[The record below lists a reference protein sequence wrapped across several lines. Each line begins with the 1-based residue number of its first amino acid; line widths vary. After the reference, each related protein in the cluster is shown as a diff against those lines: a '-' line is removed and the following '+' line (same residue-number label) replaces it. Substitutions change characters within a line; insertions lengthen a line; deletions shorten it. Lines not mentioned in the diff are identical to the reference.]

1 MARQRVHQAS
11 FLRGELDP
19 KILSRVDLAA
29 YGQGLKKA
37 RNVVPVNQGGIE
49 RRSGSVYRANLGAVS
64 RIEPFIFNATQEY
77 IFAFQNQSL
86 KIYSTNGTLVATLSS
101 CPWVT
106 SELFE
111 MNFSQSGDNMIIVH
125 ENFVPQ
131 IITRVGST
139 TFTRTAF
146 GFEQSQNGAD
156 TFQPYFKF
164 ADDSITLDI
173 STASAGSGVTV
184 TASSSYF
191 TSSYVGMKLRYH
203 GSELTV
209 TGYTSA
215 TQVTA
220 TLEKD
225 VEIVLD
231 EDPFASRQGSGEVT
245 VTHVQ
250 HGFTTGASIGISGAE
265 DIFDSDGNGLA
276 AGNLNGTRTI
286 TVIDDNHY
294 KFTAGASDTATESVD
309 GGGVRVVISGHPP
322 TTQWDEQVFSAV
334 NGFPRTVTFHE
345 QRLFF
350 GGVTALPD
358 GIQASKVADFFNFD
372 VGDAED
378 ADSVQ
383 IQIASDQVNEI
394 RHLISSKTL
403 EIFTSTGEFYLKP
416 QVSKPI
422 TPTDIQIIRQSSLGV
437 QEKAM
442 PKRFD
447 GATIFIQNNGKTVR
461 EFFFNSGS
469 EEFTSNSISLLS
481 SHLIDTPVDSATITS
496 IGERTEQF
504 YFLVNTDGTMGV
516 FTSQRAEK
524 IAGWVLWTTDGTYE
538 SVACTTGNIYAVV
551 KRTINGSDIYY
562 LEQFANTSFDVPTD
576 CTTTKTISGSYQ
588 PHGTPL
594 LNRTETK
601 TVTVQSVSGSNKYFI
616 DGSQQPTLNLEE
628 GKTYIFNHP
637 SAHPFRFSTNA
648 NNSPSAPYTT
658 GVTVNSSTQVTI
670 AVATNA
676 PTLYYYC
683 SSHSGMGG
691 QANTPVVTSTT
702 ITADGFTNAPSQGE
716 TFQFGGTGTTYTI
729 SSATATSNS
738 GEYTIVINT
747 AVSQADNT
755 ALQFVTSK
763 VFSGLN
769 TTPNLIGKTV
779 FATSGSTEGGNIFY
793 FGDGTVDS
801 NGNVSFDT
809 PISACDIGLLYS
821 PTIHTLPI
829 DATIQSGQ
837 LTGHPRKIGKAVVEL
852 SSTYNIQIN
861 SNDVILTTVSL
872 NTSSGIESFT
882 GKKEVYV
889 LGYSLEP
896 NLEISQ
902 SVPVPMRIL
911 GLTTEVYY

>member
-49 RRSGSVYRANLGAVS
+49 RRSGSVYRANLGAVT
-64 RIEPFIFNATQEY
+64 RIETFIFNETQEY
-77 IFAFQNQSL
+77 VFAFQNQSL
-86 KIYSTNGTLVATLSS
+86 KIYSTNGTLIATLSS

-111 MNFSQSGDNMIIVH
+111 LNFTQSGDTMIIVH

-131 IITRVGST
+131 VITRVGATS
-139 TFTRTAF
+139 FVRQAF
-146 GFEQSQNGAD
+146 GFEVSQNGAD

-173 STASAGSGVTV
+173 DTATAGTGVTV
-184 TASSSYF
+184 TTSSSYF

-203 GSELTV
+203 GSELTI
-209 TGYTSA
+209 TGYISA

-225 VEIVLD
+225 VEIILD
-231 EDPFASRQGSGEVT
+231 EDPFATKQGSGEVT

-250 HGFTTGASIGISGAE
+250 HGFSNGASIGISGAE
-265 DIFDSDGNGLA
+265 DIFDPDGNGLA
-276 AGNLNGTRTI
+276 QGNLNGTRTI
-286 TVIDDNHY
+286 TIIDDNHY
-294 KFTAGASDTATESVD
+294 KFTAGSSDTATESVD

-350 GGVTALPD
+350 GGVTSLPD

-383 IQIASDQVNEI
+383 IQIASDQINEI
-394 RHLISSKTL
+394 RHLVSSKVL
-403 EIFTSTGEFYLKP
+403 EIFTSTGEFFLKA

-422 TPTDIQIIRQSSLGV
+422 TPTNIQIIRQSSLGI
-437 QEKAM
+437 QAKSM

-481 SHLIDTPVDSATITS
+481 SHLISTPVDSATITS
-496 IGERTEQF
+496 VGDRTEQF
-504 YFLVNTDGTMGV
+504 YFLVNSDGTMGV

-524 IAGWVLWTTDGTYE
+524 IAGWVLWETDGTYE
-538 SVACTTGNIYAVV
+538 SVACTTGNIYTVV
-551 KRTINGSDIYY
+551 KRTINGSDVYN
-562 LEQFANTSFDVPTD
+562 LEQFSNTSFDIPTD
-576 CTTTKTISGSYQ
+576 CTTTKTLSGSYQ

-594 LNRTETK
+594 
-601 TVTVQSVSGSNKYFI
+601 
-616 DGSQQPTLNLEE
+616 
-628 GKTYIFNHP
+628 
-637 SAHPFRFSTNA
+637 
-648 NNSPSAPYTT
+648 
-658 GVTVNSSTQVTI
+658 VNG
-670 AVATNA
+670 AF
-676 PTLYYYC
+676 
-683 SSHSGMGG
+683 
-691 QANTPVVTSTT
+691 TSTT
-702 ITADGFTNAPSQGE
+702 TFIADGFTNAPSQGE
-716 TFQFGGTGTTYTI
+716 TFQFGGTGTTFTI
-729 SSATATSNS
+729 QSATATSNA
-738 GEYTIVINT
+738 GEFTIVINT
-747 AVSQADNT
+747 ASSQSDNT

-769 TTPNLIGKTV
+769 TTPTLVGKTV
-779 FATSGSTEGGNIFY
+779 HATSGSTEGGNIFY
-793 FGDGTVDS
+793 FGDGVVDS

-829 DATIQSGQ
+829 DATIQGGQ

-911 GLTTEVYY
+911 GLTTEVYF

>member
-101 CPWVT
+101 CPWIT

-265 DIFDSDGNGLA
+265 DIFDQDGNGLA

-294 KFTAGASDTATESVD
+294 KFTAGSSDTATESVD

-461 EFFFNSGS
+461 EFFYNSGA

-481 SHLIDTPVDSATITS
+481 SHLIDTPTDSATITS

-504 YFLVNTDGTMGV
+504 FFLVNSDGTIGV

-551 KRTINGSDIYY
+551 KRNIDGSDVYN
-562 LEQFANTSFDVPTD
+562 LEQFSNTSFDVPTD
-576 CTTTKTISGSYQ
+576 CTVTKTISGSYQ

-594 LNRTETK
+594 VK
-601 TVTVQSVSGSNKYFI
+601 GAIS
-616 DGSQQPTLNLEE
+616 
-628 GKTYIFNHP
+628 
-637 SAHPFRFSTNA
+637 
-648 NNSPSAPYTT
+648 
-658 GVTVNSSTQVTI
+658 SSTTFI
-670 AVATNA
+670 
-676 PTLYYYC
+676 
-683 SSHSGMGG
+683 
-691 QANTPVVTSTT
+691 
-702 ITADGFTNAPSQGE
+702 ADGFTNAPSQGE

-729 SSATATSNS
+729 QSATATGNS
-738 GEYTIVINT
+738 GEYTIVIS
-747 AVSQADNT
+747 ASVSQSDNT

-769 TTPNLIGKTV
+769 SAPSLVAKTV
-779 FATSGSTEGGNIFY
+779 HATSGSTEGGNIFY
-793 FGDGTVDS
+793 FGDGVVDS
-801 NGNVSFDT
+801 NGNVTFDT

-829 DATIQSGQ
+829 DATIQGGQ

>member
-1 MARQRVHQAS
+1 
-11 FLRGELDP
+11 
-19 KILSRVDLAA
+19 
-29 YGQGLKKA
+29 
-37 RNVVPVNQGGIE
+37 
-49 RRSGSVYRANLGAVS
+49 
-64 RIEPFIFNATQEY
+64 
-77 IFAFQNQSL
+77 
-86 KIYSTNGTLVATLSS
+86 
-101 CPWVT
+101 
-106 SELFE
+106 
-111 MNFSQSGDNMIIVH
+111 MIIVH

-215 TQVTA
+215 TQVIA

-403 EIFTSTGEFYLKP
+403 EIFTSTGEFFLKP

-594 LNRTETK
+594 VK
-601 TVTVQSVSGSNKYFI
+601 GAIS
-616 DGSQQPTLNLEE
+616 
-628 GKTYIFNHP
+628 
-637 SAHPFRFSTNA
+637 
-648 NNSPSAPYTT
+648 
-658 GVTVNSSTQVTI
+658 SSTTFV
-670 AVATNA
+670 
-676 PTLYYYC
+676 
-683 SSHSGMGG
+683 
-691 QANTPVVTSTT
+691 
-702 ITADGFTNAPSQGE
+702 ADGFTNAPSQGE

-738 GEYTIVINT
+738 GEYTIVINS

-872 NTSSGIESFT
+872 NTSSGIASFT

-911 GLTTEVYY
+911 GLTTEVYF

>member
-49 RRSGSVYRANLGAVS
+49 RRSGSVYRANLGAVT
-64 RIEPFIFNATQEY
+64 RIETFIFNETQEY

-86 KIYSTNGTLVATLSS
+86 KIYSTNGTLIATLSS

-111 MNFSQSGDNMIIVH
+111 LNFTQSGDTMIIVH

-131 IITRVGST
+131 VITRVGATS
-139 TFTRTAF
+139 FVRQAF
-146 GFEQSQNGAD
+146 GFEVSQNGAD

-173 STASAGSGVTV
+173 DTATAGTGVTV
-184 TASSSYF
+184 TTSSSYF

-203 GSELTV
+203 GSELTI

-225 VEIVLD
+225 VEIILD
-231 EDPFASRQGSGEVT
+231 EDPFATRQGSGEVT

-250 HGFTTGASIGISGAE
+250 HGFSNGASIGISGAE
-265 DIFDSDGNGLA
+265 DIFDPDGNGLA
-276 AGNLNGTRTI
+276 QGNLNGTRTI
-286 TVIDDNHY
+286 TIIDDNHY
-294 KFTAGASDTATESVD
+294 KFTAGSSDTATESVD

-350 GGVTALPD
+350 GGVTSLPD

-383 IQIASDQVNEI
+383 IQIASDQINEI
-394 RHLISSKTL
+394 RHLVSSKVL
-403 EIFTSTGEFYLKP
+403 EIFTSTGEFFLKP

-422 TPTDIQIIRQSSLGV
+422 TPTNIQIIRQSSLGI
-437 QEKAM
+437 QAKSM

-461 EFFFNSGS
+461 EFFFNSGT

-481 SHLIDTPVDSATITS
+481 SHLISTPVDSATITS
-496 IGERTEQF
+496 VGDRTEQF
-504 YFLVNTDGTMGV
+504 YFLVNSDGTMGV

-524 IAGWVLWTTDGTYE
+524 IAGWVLWETDGTYE

-551 KRTINGSDIYY
+551 KRTINGSDVYN
-562 LEQFANTSFDVPTD
+562 LEQFSNTSFDIPTD
-576 CTTTKTISGSYQ
+576 CTITKTLSGSYQ

-594 LNRTETK
+594 
-601 TVTVQSVSGSNKYFI
+601 
-616 DGSQQPTLNLEE
+616 
-628 GKTYIFNHP
+628 
-637 SAHPFRFSTNA
+637 
-648 NNSPSAPYTT
+648 
-658 GVTVNSSTQVTI
+658 VNG
-670 AVATNA
+670 AF
-676 PTLYYYC
+676 
-683 SSHSGMGG
+683 
-691 QANTPVVTSTT
+691 TSTT
-702 ITADGFTNAPSQGE
+702 TFIADGFTNAPSQGE
-716 TFQFGGTGTTYTI
+716 TFQFGGTGTTFTI
-729 SSATATSNS
+729 QSATATSNA
-738 GEYTIVINT
+738 GEFTIVINT
-747 AVSQADNT
+747 ASSQSDNT

-769 TTPNLIGKTV
+769 TTPTLVGKTV
-779 FATSGSTEGGNIFY
+779 HATSGSTEGGNIFY
-793 FGDGTVDS
+793 FGDGVVDS

-829 DATIQSGQ
+829 DATIQGGQ

-911 GLTTEVYY
+911 GLTTEVYF

>member
-1 MARQRVHQAS
+1 
-11 FLRGELDP
+11 
-19 KILSRVDLAA
+19 
-29 YGQGLKKA
+29 
-37 RNVVPVNQGGIE
+37 
-49 RRSGSVYRANLGAVS
+49 
-64 RIEPFIFNATQEY
+64 
-77 IFAFQNQSL
+77 
-86 KIYSTNGTLVATLSS
+86 
-101 CPWVT
+101 
-106 SELFE
+106 
-111 MNFSQSGDNMIIVH
+111 
-125 ENFVPQ
+125 
-131 IITRVGST
+131 
-139 TFTRTAF
+139 
-146 GFEQSQNGAD
+146 
-156 TFQPYFKF
+156 
-164 ADDSITLDI
+164 
-173 STASAGSGVTV
+173 
-184 TASSSYF
+184 
-191 TSSYVGMKLRYH
+191 MKLRYH
-203 GSELTV
+203 GSELTI
-209 TGYTSA
+209 TGYTSS
-215 TQVTA
+215 TVVTA

-231 EDPFASRQGSGEVT
+231 EDPFATKQGTGIVN

-250 HGFTTGASIGISGAE
+250 HGFTTGASIVIAGAE

-276 AGNLNGTRTI
+276 ASNMNGTRTI

-294 KFTAGASDTATESVD
+294 EFTAASSDTATESVD
-309 GGGVRVVISGHPP
+309 GGGVRVTISGHPP
-322 TTQWDEQVFSAV
+322 TTVWDEQVFSAV

-372 VGDAED
+372 VGEAED

-394 RHLISSKTL
+394 RHLTSSKTL

-437 QEKAM
+437 QVKAM

-447 GATIFIQNNGKTVR
+447 GATIFIQSNGKTVR
-461 EFFFNSGS
+461 EFFFNSGA

-481 SHLIDTPVDSATITS
+481 SHLVDTPTDSATITS

-504 YFLVNTDGTMGV
+504 FFLVNSDGTLGV

-524 IAGWVLWTTDGTYE
+524 IAGWVLWSTDGTYE

-551 KRTINGSDIYY
+551 KRTINGVDVYN

-576 CTTTKTISGSYQ
+576 YTVTKTISGSYQ

-594 LNRTETK
+594 
-601 TVTVQSVSGSNKYFI
+601 
-616 DGSQQPTLNLEE
+616 
-628 GKTYIFNHP
+628 
-637 SAHPFRFSTNA
+637 
-648 NNSPSAPYTT
+648 
-658 GVTVNSSTQVTI
+658 VNGAISSSTTFI
-670 AVATNA
+670 
-676 PTLYYYC
+676 
-683 SSHSGMGG
+683 
-691 QANTPVVTSTT
+691 
-702 ITADGFTNAPSQGE
+702 ADGFTNAPSQGE
-716 TFQFGGTGTTYTI
+716 TFQFGGSGTTYTI
-729 SSATATSNS
+729 QSATATGNS
-738 GEYTIVINT
+738 GEYTIVIS
-747 AVSQADNT
+747 ASVSQSDNT

-769 TTPNLIGKTV
+769 STPSLVGKTV
-779 FATSGSTEGGNIFY
+779 HATAGSTEGGNIFY
-793 FGDGTVDS
+793 YGDGTVDS

-821 PTIHTLPI
+821 PTVHTLPI
-829 DATIQSGQ
+829 DATIQGGQ

>member
-49 RRSGSVYRANLGAVS
+49 RRSGSVYRANLGAVT
-64 RIEPFIFNATQEY
+64 RIETFIFNETQEY
-77 IFAFQNQSL
+77 VFAFQNQSL
-86 KIYSTNGTLVATLSS
+86 KIYSTNGTLIATLSS

-111 MNFSQSGDNMIIVH
+111 LNFTQSGDTMIIVH

-131 IITRVGST
+131 VITRVGATS
-139 TFTRTAF
+139 FVRQAF
-146 GFEQSQNGAD
+146 GFEVSQNGAD

-173 STASAGSGVTV
+173 DTATAGTGVTV
-184 TASSSYF
+184 TTSSSYF

-203 GSELTV
+203 GSELTI

-225 VEIVLD
+225 VEIILD
-231 EDPFASRQGSGEVT
+231 EDPFATRQGSGEVT

-250 HGFTTGASIGISGAE
+250 HGFSNGASIGISGAE
-265 DIFDSDGNGLA
+265 DIFDPDGNGLA
-276 AGNLNGTRTI
+276 QGNLNGTRTI
-286 TVIDDNHY
+286 TIIDDNHY
-294 KFTAGASDTATESVD
+294 KFTAGSSDTATESVD

-350 GGVTALPD
+350 GGVTSLPD

-383 IQIASDQVNEI
+383 IQIASDQINEI
-394 RHLISSKTL
+394 RHLVSSKVL
-403 EIFTSTGEFYLKP
+403 EIFTSTGEFFLKA

-422 TPTDIQIIRQSSLGV
+422 TPTNIQIIRQSSLGI
-437 QEKAM
+437 QAKSM

-481 SHLIDTPVDSATITS
+481 SHLISTPVDSATITS
-496 IGERTEQF
+496 VGDRTEQF
-504 YFLVNTDGTMGV
+504 YFLVNSDGTMGV

-524 IAGWVLWTTDGTYE
+524 IAGWVLWETDGTYE

-551 KRTINGSDIYY
+551 KRTINGSDVYN
-562 LEQFANTSFDVPTD
+562 LEQFSNTSFDIPTD
-576 CTTTKTISGSYQ
+576 CTTTKTLSGSYQ

-594 LNRTETK
+594 
-601 TVTVQSVSGSNKYFI
+601 
-616 DGSQQPTLNLEE
+616 
-628 GKTYIFNHP
+628 
-637 SAHPFRFSTNA
+637 
-648 NNSPSAPYTT
+648 
-658 GVTVNSSTQVTI
+658 VNG
-670 AVATNA
+670 AF
-676 PTLYYYC
+676 
-683 SSHSGMGG
+683 
-691 QANTPVVTSTT
+691 TSTT
-702 ITADGFTNAPSQGE
+702 TFIADGFTNAPSQGE
-716 TFQFGGTGTTYTI
+716 TFQFGGTGTTFTI
-729 SSATATSNS
+729 QSATATSNA
-738 GEYTIVINT
+738 GEFTIVINT
-747 AVSQADNT
+747 ASSQSDNT

-769 TTPNLIGKTV
+769 TTPTLVGKTV
-779 FATSGSTEGGNIFY
+779 HATSGSTEGGNIFY
-793 FGDGTVDS
+793 FGDGVVDS

-829 DATIQSGQ
+829 DATIQGGQ

-911 GLTTEVYY
+911 GLTTEVYF

>member
-49 RRSGSVYRANLGAVS
+49 RRSGSVYRANLGAVT
-64 RIEPFIFNATQEY
+64 RIETFIFNETQEY
-77 IFAFQNQSL
+77 VFAFQNQSL
-86 KIYSTNGTLVATLSS
+86 KIYSTNGTLIATLSS

-111 MNFSQSGDNMIIVH
+111 LNFTQSGDTMIIVH

-131 IITRVGST
+131 VITRVGATS
-139 TFTRTAF
+139 FVRQAF
-146 GFEQSQNGAD
+146 GFEVSQNGAD

-173 STASAGSGVTV
+173 DTATAGTGVTV
-184 TASSSYF
+184 TTSSSYF

-203 GSELTV
+203 GSELTI

-225 VEIVLD
+225 VEIILD
-231 EDPFASRQGSGEVT
+231 EDPFATRQGSGEVT

-250 HGFTTGASIGISGAE
+250 HGFSNGASIGISGAG
-265 DIFDSDGNGLA
+265 DIFDTDGNGLA
-276 AGNLNGTRTI
+276 QGNLNGTRTI
-286 TVIDDNHY
+286 TIIDDNHY
-294 KFTAGASDTATESVD
+294 KFTAGSSDTATESVD

-350 GGVTALPD
+350 GGVTSLPD

-383 IQIASDQVNEI
+383 IQIASDQINEI
-394 RHLISSKTL
+394 RHLVSSKVL
-403 EIFTSTGEFYLKP
+403 EIFTSTGEFFLKA

-422 TPTDIQIIRQSSLGV
+422 TPTNIQIIRQSSLGI
-437 QEKAM
+437 QAKSM

-481 SHLIDTPVDSATITS
+481 SHLISTPVDSATITS
-496 IGERTEQF
+496 VGDRTEQF
-504 YFLVNTDGTMGV
+504 YFLVNSDGTMGV

-524 IAGWVLWTTDGTYE
+524 IAGWVLWETDGTYE

-551 KRTINGSDIYY
+551 KRTINGSDVYN
-562 LEQFANTSFDVPTD
+562 LEQFSNTSFDIPTD
-576 CTTTKTISGSYQ
+576 CTTTKTLSGSYQ

-594 LNRTETK
+594 
-601 TVTVQSVSGSNKYFI
+601 
-616 DGSQQPTLNLEE
+616 
-628 GKTYIFNHP
+628 
-637 SAHPFRFSTNA
+637 
-648 NNSPSAPYTT
+648 
-658 GVTVNSSTQVTI
+658 VNG
-670 AVATNA
+670 AF
-676 PTLYYYC
+676 
-683 SSHSGMGG
+683 
-691 QANTPVVTSTT
+691 TSTT
-702 ITADGFTNAPSQGE
+702 TFIADGFTNAPSQGE
-716 TFQFGGTGTTYTI
+716 TFQFGGTGTTFTI
-729 SSATATSNS
+729 QSATATSNA
-738 GEYTIVINT
+738 GEFTIVINT
-747 AVSQADNT
+747 ASSQSDNT

-769 TTPNLIGKTV
+769 TTPTLVGKTV
-779 FATSGSTEGGNIFY
+779 HATSGSTEGGNIFY
-793 FGDGTVDS
+793 FGDGVVDS

-861 SNDVILTTVSL
+861 SNDVILSTVSL

-911 GLTTEVYY
+911 GLTTEVYF

>member
-19 KILSRVDLAA
+19 KIISRVDLAA

-101 CPWVT
+101 CPWIT

-184 TASSSYF
+184 TTSSSYF

-231 EDPFASRQGSGEVT
+231 EDPFASKQGSGEVT

-265 DIFDSDGNGLA
+265 DIFDQDGNGLA

-286 TVIDDNHY
+286 TIIDDNHY
-294 KFTAGASDTATESVD
+294 KFTAGSSDTATESVD

-322 TTQWDEQVFSAV
+322 TTQWDEQVFSSV

-372 VGDAED
+372 VGNAED

-394 RHLISSKTL
+394 RHLTSSKTL
-403 EIFTSTGEFYLKP
+403 EIFTSTGEFFLKP

-562 LEQFANTSFDVPTD
+562 LEQFANTSFDIPTD
-576 CTTTKTISGSYQ
+576 CTTSKTISGSYQ

-594 LNRTETK
+594 VK
-601 TVTVQSVSGSNKYFI
+601 GAIS
-616 DGSQQPTLNLEE
+616 
-628 GKTYIFNHP
+628 
-637 SAHPFRFSTNA
+637 
-648 NNSPSAPYTT
+648 
-658 GVTVNSSTQVTI
+658 SSTTFV
-670 AVATNA
+670 
-676 PTLYYYC
+676 
-683 SSHSGMGG
+683 
-691 QANTPVVTSTT
+691 
-702 ITADGFTNAPSQGE
+702 ADGFTNAPSQGE

-872 NTSSGIESFT
+872 NTSSGITSFT

-911 GLTTEVYY
+911 GLTTEVYF

>member
-49 RRSGSVYRANLGAVS
+49 RRSGSVYRANLGAVT
-64 RIEPFIFNATQEY
+64 RIETFIFNETQEY

-86 KIYSTNGTLVATLSS
+86 KIYSTNGTLIATLSS

-111 MNFSQSGDNMIIVH
+111 LNFTQSGDTMIIVH

-131 IITRVGST
+131 VITRVGATS
-139 TFTRTAF
+139 FVRQAF
-146 GFEQSQNGAD
+146 GFEVSQNGAD

-173 STASAGSGVTV
+173 DTATAGTGVTV
-184 TASSSYF
+184 TTSSSYF

-203 GSELTV
+203 GSELTI

-225 VEIVLD
+225 VEIILD
-231 EDPFASRQGSGEVT
+231 EDPFATKQGSGEVT

-250 HGFTTGASIGISGAE
+250 HGFSNGASIGISGAG
-265 DIFDSDGNGLA
+265 DIFDTDGNGLA
-276 AGNLNGTRTI
+276 QANLNGTRTI
-286 TVIDDNHY
+286 TIIDDNHY
-294 KFTAGASDTATESVD
+294 KFTAGSSDTATESVD

-350 GGVTALPD
+350 GGVTSLPD

-383 IQIASDQVNEI
+383 IQIASDQINEI
-394 RHLISSKTL
+394 RHLVSSKVL
-403 EIFTSTGEFYLKP
+403 EIFTSTGEFFLKA

-422 TPTDIQIIRQSSLGV
+422 TPTNIQIIRQSSLGI
-437 QEKAM
+437 QAKSM

-461 EFFFNSGS
+461 EFFFNSGT

-481 SHLIDTPVDSATITS
+481 SHLISTPVDSATITS
-496 IGERTEQF
+496 VGDRTEQF
-504 YFLVNTDGTMGV
+504 YFLVNSDGTMGV

-524 IAGWVLWTTDGTYE
+524 IAGWVLWETDGTYE

-551 KRTINGSDIYY
+551 KRTINGSDVYN
-562 LEQFANTSFDVPTD
+562 LEQFSNTSFDIPTD
-576 CTTTKTISGSYQ
+576 CTTTKTLSGSYQ

-594 LNRTETK
+594 
-601 TVTVQSVSGSNKYFI
+601 
-616 DGSQQPTLNLEE
+616 
-628 GKTYIFNHP
+628 
-637 SAHPFRFSTNA
+637 
-648 NNSPSAPYTT
+648 
-658 GVTVNSSTQVTI
+658 VNG
-670 AVATNA
+670 AF
-676 PTLYYYC
+676 
-683 SSHSGMGG
+683 
-691 QANTPVVTSTT
+691 TSTT
-702 ITADGFTNAPSQGE
+702 TFIADGFTNAPSQGE
-716 TFQFGGTGTTYTI
+716 TFQFGGTGTTFTI
-729 SSATATSNS
+729 QSATATSNA
-738 GEYTIVINT
+738 GEFTIVINT
-747 AVSQADNT
+747 ASSQSDNT

-769 TTPNLIGKTV
+769 TTPTLVGKTV
-779 FATSGSTEGGNIFY
+779 HATSGSTEGGNIFY
-793 FGDGTVDS
+793 FGDGVVDS

-861 SNDVILTTVSL
+861 SNDVILSTVSL

-911 GLTTEVYY
+911 GLTTEVYF

>member
-37 RNVVPVNQGGIE
+37 RNVIPVNQGGIE
-49 RRSGSVYRANLGAVS
+49 RRSGSVYRADLGAVS
-64 RIEPFIFNATQEY
+64 RIEPFIFNESQEY
-77 IFAFQNQSL
+77 IFAFQNQAL

-111 MNFSQSGDNMIIVH
+111 LNYTQSGDNMIVVH

-131 IITRVGST
+131 IITRVDAT

-173 STASAGSGVTV
+173 DSATAGTGVTV
-184 TASSSYF
+184 TASSAYF
-191 TSSYVGMKLRYH
+191 TSDYVGMKLRYH

-209 TGYTSA
+209 TGYTSS
-215 TQVTA
+215 TVVTA

-231 EDPFASRQGSGEVT
+231 EDPFATSQGSGVVN

-250 HGFTTGASIGISGAE
+250 HGFTTGASIVIAGAE
-265 DIFDSDGNGLA
+265 DIFDPDGNGLA
-276 AGNLNGTRTI
+276 ASNMNGTRTI

-294 KFTAGASDTATESVD
+294 EFTAASSDTATESVD
-309 GGGVRVVISGHPP
+309 GGGVRVTISGHPP
-322 TTQWDEQVFSAV
+322 TTVWDEQVFSAV
-334 NGFPRTVTFHE
+334 NGFPRTATFHE

-350 GGVTALPD
+350 GGVTSLPD

-372 VGDAED
+372 VGEAAD

-394 RHLISSKTL
+394 RHLTSSKTL

-437 QEKAM
+437 QVKAM

-461 EFFFNSGS
+461 EFFYNSGA
-469 EEFTSNSISLLS
+469 EEFTANSISLLS
-481 SHLIDTPVDSATITS
+481 SHLIDTPTDSATITS

-504 YFLVNTDGTMGV
+504 FFLVNSDGTIGV

-524 IAGWVLWTTDGTYE
+524 IAGWVLWSTDGTYE

-551 KRTINGSDIYY
+551 KRNINGSDVYN
-562 LEQFANTSFDVPTD
+562 LEQFSNTSFDVPTD
-576 CTTTKTISGSYQ
+576 CTVTKTISGSYQ

-594 LNRTETK
+594 
-601 TVTVQSVSGSNKYFI
+601 
-616 DGSQQPTLNLEE
+616 
-628 GKTYIFNHP
+628 
-637 SAHPFRFSTNA
+637 
-648 NNSPSAPYTT
+648 
-658 GVTVNSSTQVTI
+658 VNGAISSSTTFI
-670 AVATNA
+670 
-676 PTLYYYC
+676 
-683 SSHSGMGG
+683 
-691 QANTPVVTSTT
+691 
-702 ITADGFTNAPSQGE
+702 ADGFTNAPSQGE

-729 SSATATSNS
+729 QSATATGNS
-738 GEYTIVINT
+738 GEYTIVIS
-747 AVSQADNT
+747 ASVSQADNT

-769 TTPNLIGKTV
+769 SAPSLVGKTV
-779 FATSGSTEGGNIFY
+779 HATAGSTEGGNIFY
-793 FGDGTVDS
+793 YGDGTVDS
-801 NGNVSFDT
+801 SGNVTFDT

-821 PTIHTLPI
+821 PTVHTLPI
-829 DATIQSGQ
+829 DATIQGGQ

-872 NTSSGIESFT
+872 NTSNGIESFT

>member
-37 RNVVPVNQGGIE
+37 RNVIPVNQGGIE
-49 RRSGSVYRANLGAVS
+49 RRSGSVYRADLGAVS
-64 RIEPFIFNATQEY
+64 RIEPFIFNESQEY
-77 IFAFQNQSL
+77 IFAFQNTAL
-86 KIYSTNGTLVATLSS
+86 KIYSTNGTLVSTLSS

-111 MNFSQSGDNMIIVH
+111 LNYTQSGDNMIIVH

-131 IITRVGST
+131 IITRVDAT

-173 STASAGSGVTV
+173 DSATAGTGVTV
-184 TASSSYF
+184 TASSAYF

-203 GSELTV
+203 GSELTI
-209 TGYTSA
+209 TGYTSS
-215 TQVTA
+215 TVVTA

-225 VEIVLD
+225 VEIILD
-231 EDPFASRQGSGEVT
+231 EDPFATSQGSGVVN

-250 HGFTTGASIGISGAE
+250 HGFTTGASIVIAGAE
-265 DIFDSDGNGLA
+265 DIFDSDGNGLSA
-276 AGNLNGTRTI
+276 SNMNGTRTI

-294 KFTAGASDTATESVD
+294 EFTAASSDTATESVD
-309 GGGVRVVISGHPP
+309 GGGVRVTISGHPP
-322 TTQWDEQVFSAV
+322 TTVWDEQVFSAV
-334 NGFPRTVTFHE
+334 NGFPRTATFHE

-372 VGDAED
+372 VGEAAD

-383 IQIASDQVNEI
+383 IQIASDQINEI
-394 RHLISSKTL
+394 RHLTSSKTL
-403 EIFTSTGEFYLKP
+403 EIFTSTAEFYLKP

-437 QEKAM
+437 QVKAM

-461 EFFFNSGS
+461 EFFFNSGA

-481 SHLIDTPVDSATITS
+481 SHLVDTPTDSATITS

-504 YFLVNTDGTMGV
+504 FFLVNTDGTIGV

-524 IAGWVLWTTDGTYE
+524 IAGWVLWSTDGTYE

-551 KRTINGSDIYY
+551 KRTINGSDVYN

-576 CTTTKTISGSYQ
+576 CTVTKTISGSYQ

-594 LNRTETK
+594 
-601 TVTVQSVSGSNKYFI
+601 
-616 DGSQQPTLNLEE
+616 
-628 GKTYIFNHP
+628 
-637 SAHPFRFSTNA
+637 
-648 NNSPSAPYTT
+648 
-658 GVTVNSSTQVTI
+658 VNGAISSSTTFI
-670 AVATNA
+670 
-676 PTLYYYC
+676 
-683 SSHSGMGG
+683 
-691 QANTPVVTSTT
+691 
-702 ITADGFTNAPSQGE
+702 ADGFTNAPSQGE
-716 TFQFGGTGTTYTI
+716 TFQFGGSGTTYTI
-729 SSATATSNS
+729 QSATATGNS
-738 GEYTIVINT
+738 GEYTIVIS
-747 AVSQADNT
+747 ASVSQADNT

-769 TTPNLIGKTV
+769 SAPSLVGKTV
-779 FATSGSTEGGNIFY
+779 HATAGSTEGGNIFY
-793 FGDGTVDS
+793 YGDGTVDS
-801 NGNVSFDT
+801 SGNVTFDT

-821 PTIHTLPI
+821 PTVHTLPI
-829 DATIQSGQ
+829 DATIQGGQ

-872 NTSSGIESFT
+872 NTSNGIESFT

>member
-49 RRSGSVYRANLGAVS
+49 RRSGSVYRANLGAVT
-64 RIEPFIFNATQEY
+64 RIETFIFNETQEY

-86 KIYSTNGTLVATLSS
+86 KIYSTNGTLIATLSS

-111 MNFSQSGDNMIIVH
+111 LNFTQSGDTMIIVH

-131 IITRVGST
+131 VITRVGATS
-139 TFTRTAF
+139 FVRQAF
-146 GFEQSQNGAD
+146 GFEVSQNGAD

-173 STASAGSGVTV
+173 DTATAGTGVTV
-184 TASSSYF
+184 TTSSSYF

-203 GSELTV
+203 GSELTI

-225 VEIVLD
+225 VEIILD
-231 EDPFASRQGSGEVT
+231 EDPFATKQGSGEVT

-250 HGFTTGASIGISGAE
+250 HGFSNGASIGISGAE
-265 DIFDSDGNGLA
+265 DIFDPDGNGLA
-276 AGNLNGTRTI
+276 QGNLNGTRTI
-286 TVIDDNHY
+286 TIIDDNHY
-294 KFTAGASDTATESVD
+294 KFTAGSSDTATESVD

-350 GGVTALPD
+350 GGVTSLPD

-383 IQIASDQVNEI
+383 IQIASDQINEI
-394 RHLISSKTL
+394 RHLVSSKVL
-403 EIFTSTGEFYLKP
+403 EIFTSTGEFFLKP

-422 TPTDIQIIRQSSLGV
+422 TPTNIQIIRQSSLGI
-437 QEKAM
+437 QAKSM

-481 SHLIDTPVDSATITS
+481 SHLISTPVDSATITS
-496 IGERTEQF
+496 VGDRTEQF
-504 YFLVNTDGTMGV
+504 YFLVNSDGTMGV

-524 IAGWVLWTTDGTYE
+524 IAGWVLWETDGTYE

-551 KRTINGSDIYY
+551 KRTINGSDVYN
-562 LEQFANTSFDVPTD
+562 LEQFSNTSFDIPTD
-576 CTTTKTISGSYQ
+576 CTTTKTLSGSYQ

-594 LNRTETK
+594 
-601 TVTVQSVSGSNKYFI
+601 
-616 DGSQQPTLNLEE
+616 
-628 GKTYIFNHP
+628 
-637 SAHPFRFSTNA
+637 
-648 NNSPSAPYTT
+648 
-658 GVTVNSSTQVTI
+658 VNG
-670 AVATNA
+670 AF
-676 PTLYYYC
+676 
-683 SSHSGMGG
+683 
-691 QANTPVVTSTT
+691 TSTT
-702 ITADGFTNAPSQGE
+702 TFIADGFTNAPSQGE
-716 TFQFGGTGTTYTI
+716 TFQFGGTGTTFTI
-729 SSATATSNS
+729 QSATATSNA
-738 GEYTIVINT
+738 GEFTIVINT
-747 AVSQADNT
+747 ASSQSDNT

-769 TTPNLIGKTV
+769 TTPTLVGKTV
-779 FATSGSTEGGNIFY
+779 HATSGSTEGGNIFY
-793 FGDGTVDS
+793 FGDGVVDS

-829 DATIQSGQ
+829 DATIQGGQ

-911 GLTTEVYY
+911 GLTTEVYF

>member
-49 RRSGSVYRANLGAVS
+49 RRSGSVYRADLGAVS
-64 RIEPFIFNATQEY
+64 RIEPFIFNESQEY
-77 IFAFQNQSL
+77 VFAFQNQAL

-111 MNFSQSGDNMIIVH
+111 MNYTQSGDTMIIVH

-173 STASAGSGVTV
+173 DTATAGSGVTV

-231 EDPFASRQGSGEVT
+231 EDPFATSQGSGVVN

-250 HGFTTGASIGISGAE
+250 HGFTTGASIVIAGAE
-265 DIFDSDGNGLA
+265 DIFDTDGNGLA
-276 AGNLNGTRTI
+276 ASNMNGTRTI

-294 KFTAGASDTATESVD
+294 EFTAASSDTATESVD
-309 GGGVRVVISGHPP
+309 GGGVRVTVSGHPP
-322 TTQWDEQVFSAV
+322 TTVWDEQVFSAV

-350 GGVTALPD
+350 GGVTSLPD
-358 GIQASKVADFFNFD
+358 GIQASQVADFFNFD
-372 VGDAED
+372 VGEAAD

-394 RHLISSKTL
+394 RHLTSSKTL
-403 EIFTSTGEFYLKP
+403 EIFTSTGEFFLKP

-437 QEKAM
+437 QIKAM

-461 EFFFNSGS
+461 EFFYNSGA

-481 SHLIDTPVDSATITS
+481 SHLIDTPTDSATITS

-504 YFLVNTDGTMGV
+504 FFLVNSDGTIGV

-524 IAGWVLWTTDGTYE
+524 IAGWVLWSTDGTYE

-551 KRTINGSDIYY
+551 KRNIDGSDVYN
-562 LEQFANTSFDVPTD
+562 LEQFSNTSFDVPTD
-576 CTTTKTISGSYQ
+576 CTVTKTISGSYQ

-594 LNRTETK
+594 VK
-601 TVTVQSVSGSNKYFI
+601 GAIS
-616 DGSQQPTLNLEE
+616 
-628 GKTYIFNHP
+628 
-637 SAHPFRFSTNA
+637 
-648 NNSPSAPYTT
+648 
-658 GVTVNSSTQVTI
+658 SSTTFI
-670 AVATNA
+670 
-676 PTLYYYC
+676 
-683 SSHSGMGG
+683 
-691 QANTPVVTSTT
+691 
-702 ITADGFTNAPSQGE
+702 ADGFTNAPSQGE

-729 SSATATSNS
+729 QSATATGNS
-738 GEYTIVINT
+738 GEYTIVIS
-747 AVSQADNT
+747 ASVSQSDNT

-769 TTPNLIGKTV
+769 SAPSLVAKTV
-779 FATSGSTEGGNIFY
+779 HATSGSTEGGNIFY
-793 FGDGTVDS
+793 FGDGVVDS
-801 NGNVSFDT
+801 NGNVTFDT

-911 GLTTEVYY
+911 GVTTEVYY

>member
-37 RNVVPVNQGGIE
+37 RNVIPVNQGGIE
-49 RRSGSVYRANLGAVS
+49 RRSGSVYRADLGAVS
-64 RIEPFIFNATQEY
+64 RIEPFIFNESQEY
-77 IFAFQNQSL
+77 IFAFQNQAL

-111 MNFSQSGDNMIIVH
+111 LNYSQSGDNMIVVH

-131 IITRVGST
+131 IITRVDAT

-146 GFEQSQNGAD
+146 GFEQSQNGSD

-173 STASAGSGVTV
+173 STASAGSGVTC
-184 TASSSYF
+184 TTSSAYF

-209 TGYTSA
+209 TGYTSP

-231 EDPFASRQGSGEVT
+231 EDPFATSQGSGVVN

-250 HGFTTGASIGISGAE
+250 HGFTTGASIVIAGAE
-265 DIFDSDGNGLA
+265 DIFDPDGNGLA
-276 AGNLNGTRTI
+276 ASNMNGTRTI
-286 TVIDDNHY
+286 TVVDDNHY
-294 KFTAGASDTATESVD
+294 EFTAGSSDTATESVD
-309 GGGVRVVISGHPP
+309 GGGVRVTISGHPP
-322 TTQWDEQVFSAV
+322 TTVWDEQVFSAV

-372 VGDAED
+372 VGEAAD

-394 RHLISSKTL
+394 RHLTSSKTL
-403 EIFTSTGEFYLKP
+403 EIFTSTAEFYLKP

-437 QEKAM
+437 QVKAM

-461 EFFFNSGS
+461 EFFFNSGA

-481 SHLIDTPVDSATITS
+481 SHLVDTPTDSATITS

-504 YFLVNTDGTMGV
+504 FFLVNTDGTLGV

-551 KRTINGSDIYY
+551 KRTINGSTVYN

-576 CTTTKTISGSYQ
+576 CTVTKTISGSYQ

-594 LNRTETK
+594 VNGA
-601 TVTVQSVSGSNKYFI
+601 VS
-616 DGSQQPTLNLEE
+616 
-628 GKTYIFNHP
+628 
-637 SAHPFRFSTNA
+637 
-648 NNSPSAPYTT
+648 
-658 GVTVNSSTQVTI
+658 SST
-670 AVATNA
+670 
-676 PTLYYYC
+676 TL
-683 SSHSGMGG
+683 
-691 QANTPVVTSTT
+691 TV
-702 ITADGFTNAPSQGE
+702 DGFTNAPSQGE

-729 SSATATSNS
+729 SSATATGNS
-738 GEYTIVINT
+738 GEYTIVINA
-747 AVSQADNT
+747 AVSQSDNT

-769 TTPNLIGKTV
+769 SAPNLVGKTV
-779 FATSGSTEGGNIFY
+779 YATSGTTEGGNIFY
-793 FGDGTVDS
+793 YGDGTVDS
-801 NGNVSFDT
+801 NGNVTFDT

-821 PTIHTLPI
+821 PTVHTLPI
-829 DATIQSGQ
+829 DATIQGGQ

>member
-37 RNVVPVNQGGIE
+37 RNVIPVNQGGIE
-49 RRSGSVYRANLGAVS
+49 RRSGSVYRADLGAVS
-64 RIEPFIFNATQEY
+64 RIEPFIFNESQEY
-77 IFAFQNQSL
+77 IFAFQNTVL

-111 MNFSQSGDNMIIVH
+111 LNYTQSGDNMIIVH

-131 IITRVGST
+131 IITRVDAT

-146 GFEQSQNGAD
+146 GFEVSQNGAD

-173 STASAGSGVTV
+173 STATAGTNVTC
-184 TASSSYF
+184 TTSSSYF
-191 TSSYVGMKLRYH
+191 TSGYVGMKLRYH

-209 TGYTSA
+209 TGYTSP
-215 TQVTA
+215 TQVIA

-225 VEIVLD
+225 VLIELD
-231 EDPFASRQGSGEVT
+231 EDPFAVQQGSGVVK

-250 HGFTTGASIGISGAE
+250 HGFSTGDTVTIGGAE
-265 DIFDSDGNGLA
+265 DIHDSDGNGLDQVNLI
-276 AGNLNGTRTI
+276 GNRTI
-286 TVIDDNHY
+286 TVLDDNHY
-294 KFTAGASDTATESVD
+294 TFTAGGSDTATETVD
-309 GGGVRVVISGHPP
+309 GGGVRVTISGHPP
-322 TTQWDEQVFSAV
+322 TTQWDEQVFSSV
-334 NGFPRTVTFHE
+334 NGFPRTATFHE

-372 VGDAED
+372 VGEAAD

-383 IQIASDQVNEI
+383 IQIASDQINQI
-394 RHLISSKTL
+394 RHLTSSKTL
-403 EIFTSTGEFYLKP
+403 EIFTSTGEFFLKP
-416 QVSKPI
+416 QVSKPV
-422 TPTDIQIIRQSSLGV
+422 TPTDIQIIRQSSLGIQV
-437 QEKAM
+437 KAM

-461 EFFFNSGS
+461 EFFFNSGA

-481 SHLIDTPVDSATITS
+481 SHLIDTPTDSATITS

-504 YFLVNTDGTMGV
+504 FFLVNSDGTIGV

-524 IAGWVLWTTDGTYE
+524 IAGWVLWSTDGTYE

-551 KRTINGSDIYY
+551 KRNINGSDVYN
-562 LEQFANTSFDVPTD
+562 LEQFSNTSFDIPTD
-576 CTTTKTISGSYQ
+576 CTVTKTISGSYQ

-594 LNRTETK
+594 
-601 TVTVQSVSGSNKYFI
+601 
-616 DGSQQPTLNLEE
+616 
-628 GKTYIFNHP
+628 
-637 SAHPFRFSTNA
+637 
-648 NNSPSAPYTT
+648 
-658 GVTVNSSTQVTI
+658 VNGAISSSTTFI
-670 AVATNA
+670 
-676 PTLYYYC
+676 
-683 SSHSGMGG
+683 
-691 QANTPVVTSTT
+691 
-702 ITADGFTNAPSQGE
+702 ADGFTNAPSQGE
-716 TFQFGGTGTTYTI
+716 TFQFGGSGTTYTI
-729 SSATATSNS
+729 QSATATGNS
-738 GEYTIVINT
+738 GEYTIVIS
-747 AVSQADNT
+747 ASVSQADNT

-769 TTPNLIGKTV
+769 SAPSLVGKTV
-779 FATSGSTEGGNIFY
+779 HATAGSTEGGNIFY
-793 FGDGTVDS
+793 YGDGTVDS
-801 NGNVSFDT
+801 NGNVTFDT

-821 PTIHTLPI
+821 PTVHTLPI
-829 DATIQSGQ
+829 DATIQGGQ

>member
-49 RRSGSVYRANLGAVS
+49 RRSGSVYRADLGAVS
-64 RIEPFIFNATQEY
+64 RIEPFIFNESQEY
-77 IFAFQNQSL
+77 VFAFQNQAL

-111 MNFSQSGDNMIIVH
+111 MNYTQSGDTMIIVH

-173 STASAGSGVTV
+173 DTATAGSGVTV

-231 EDPFASRQGSGEVT
+231 EDPFATSQGSGVVN

-250 HGFTTGASIGISGAE
+250 HGFTTGASIVIAGAA
-265 DIFDSDGNGLA
+265 DIFDTDGNGLA
-276 AGNLNGTRTI
+276 ASNMNGTRTI

-294 KFTAGASDTATESVD
+294 EFTAASSDTATESVD
-309 GGGVRVVISGHPP
+309 GGGVRVTVSGHPP
-322 TTQWDEQVFSAV
+322 TTVWDEQVFSAV

-350 GGVTALPD
+350 GGVTSLPD
-358 GIQASKVADFFNFD
+358 GIQASQVADFFNFD
-372 VGDAED
+372 VGEAAD

-394 RHLISSKTL
+394 RHLTSSKTL
-403 EIFTSTGEFYLKP
+403 EIFTSTGEFFLKP

-437 QEKAM
+437 QIKAM

-461 EFFFNSGS
+461 EFFYNSGA

-481 SHLIDTPVDSATITS
+481 SHLIDTPTDSATITS

-504 YFLVNTDGTMGV
+504 FFLVNSDGTIGV

-524 IAGWVLWTTDGTYE
+524 IAGWVLWSTDGTYE

-551 KRTINGSDIYY
+551 KRNIDGSDVYN
-562 LEQFANTSFDVPTD
+562 LEQFSNTSFDVPTD
-576 CTTTKTISGSYQ
+576 CTVTKTISGSYQ

-594 LNRTETK
+594 VK
-601 TVTVQSVSGSNKYFI
+601 GAIS
-616 DGSQQPTLNLEE
+616 
-628 GKTYIFNHP
+628 
-637 SAHPFRFSTNA
+637 
-648 NNSPSAPYTT
+648 
-658 GVTVNSSTQVTI
+658 SSTTFI
-670 AVATNA
+670 
-676 PTLYYYC
+676 
-683 SSHSGMGG
+683 
-691 QANTPVVTSTT
+691 
-702 ITADGFTNAPSQGE
+702 ADGLTNAPSQGE

-729 SSATATSNS
+729 QSATATGNS
-738 GEYTIVINT
+738 GEYTIVIS
-747 AVSQADNT
+747 ASVSQSDNT

-769 TTPNLIGKTV
+769 SAPSLVAKTV
-779 FATSGSTEGGNIFY
+779 HATSGSTEGGNIFY
-793 FGDGTVDS
+793 FGDGVVDS
-801 NGNVSFDT
+801 NGNVTFDT

-911 GLTTEVYY
+911 GVTTEVYY

>member
-37 RNVVPVNQGGIE
+37 RNVIPVNQGGIE
-49 RRSGSVYRANLGAVS
+49 RRSGSVYRADLGAVS
-64 RIEPFIFNATQEY
+64 RIEPFIFNDSQEY
-77 IFAFQNQSL
+77 IFAFQNQAL

-111 MNFSQSGDNMIIVH
+111 LNYSQSGDNMIVVH

-131 IITRVGST
+131 IITRVDAT

-173 STASAGSGVTV
+173 STATAGTGVTC
-184 TASSSYF
+184 TTSSAYF

-209 TGYTSA
+209 TGYTSP

-231 EDPFASRQGSGEVT
+231 EDPFATSQGSGVVN

-250 HGFTTGASIGISGAE
+250 HGFTTGASIVIAGAE
-265 DIFDSDGNGLA
+265 DIFDPDGNGLA
-276 AGNLNGTRTI
+276 ASNMNGTRTI
-286 TVIDDNHY
+286 TVVDDNHY
-294 KFTAGASDTATESVD
+294 EFTAGSSDTATESVD
-309 GGGVRVVISGHPP
+309 GGGVRVTISGHPP
-322 TTQWDEQVFSAV
+322 TTVWDEQVFSAV

-372 VGDAED
+372 VGEAAD

-394 RHLISSKTL
+394 RHLTSSKTL
-403 EIFTSTGEFYLKP
+403 EIFTSTAEFYLKP

-437 QEKAM
+437 QVKAM

-461 EFFFNSGS
+461 EFFFNSGA

-481 SHLIDTPVDSATITS
+481 SHLVDTPTDSATITS

-504 YFLVNTDGTMGV
+504 FFLVNTDGTLGV

-551 KRTINGSDIYY
+551 KRTINGSTVYN

-576 CTTTKTISGSYQ
+576 CTVTKTISGSYQ

-594 LNRTETK
+594 LNGA
-601 TVTVQSVSGSNKYFI
+601 VS
-616 DGSQQPTLNLEE
+616 
-628 GKTYIFNHP
+628 
-637 SAHPFRFSTNA
+637 
-648 NNSPSAPYTT
+648 
-658 GVTVNSSTQVTI
+658 SST
-670 AVATNA
+670 
-676 PTLYYYC
+676 TL
-683 SSHSGMGG
+683 
-691 QANTPVVTSTT
+691 TV
-702 ITADGFTNAPSQGE
+702 DGFTNAPSQGE

-729 SSATATSNS
+729 SSATATGNS
-738 GEYTIVINT
+738 GEYTIVINA
-747 AVSQADNT
+747 AVSQSDNT

-769 TTPNLIGKTV
+769 SAPNLVGKTV
-779 FATSGSTEGGNIFY
+779 YATSGTTEGGNIFY
-793 FGDGTVDS
+793 YGDGTVDS
-801 NGNVSFDT
+801 NGNVTFDT

-821 PTIHTLPI
+821 PTVHTLPI
-829 DATIQSGQ
+829 DATIQGGQ

>member
-37 RNVVPVNQGGIE
+37 RNVIPVNQGGIE
-49 RRSGSVYRANLGAVS
+49 RRSGSVYRADLGAVS
-64 RIEPFIFNATQEY
+64 RIEPFIFNESQEY
-77 IFAFQNQSL
+77 IFAFQNTVL

-111 MNFSQSGDNMIIVH
+111 LNYTQSGDNMIIVH

-131 IITRVGST
+131 IITRVDAT

-146 GFEQSQNGAD
+146 GFEVSQNGAD

-173 STASAGSGVTV
+173 STATAGTNVTC
-184 TASSSYF
+184 TTSSSYF
-191 TSSYVGMKLRYH
+191 TSGYVGMKLRYH

-209 TGYTSA
+209 TGYTSP
-215 TQVTA
+215 TQVIA

-225 VEIVLD
+225 VLIELD
-231 EDPFASRQGSGEVT
+231 EDPFAVQQGSGVVK

-250 HGFTTGASIGISGAE
+250 HGFSTGDTVTIGGAE
-265 DIFDSDGNGLA
+265 DIHDSDGNGLDQVNLI
-276 AGNLNGTRTI
+276 GNRTI
-286 TVIDDNHY
+286 TVLDDNHY
-294 KFTAGASDTATESVD
+294 TFTAGGSDTATETVD
-309 GGGVRVVISGHPP
+309 GGGVRVTISGHPP
-322 TTQWDEQVFSAV
+322 TTQWDEQVFSSV
-334 NGFPRTVTFHE
+334 NGFPRTATFHE

-372 VGDAED
+372 VGEAAD

-383 IQIASDQVNEI
+383 IQIASDQINQI
-394 RHLISSKTL
+394 RHLTSSKTL

-422 TPTDIQIIRQSSLGV
+422 TPTDIQIIRQSSLGIQV
-437 QEKAM
+437 KAM

-461 EFFFNSGS
+461 EFFFNSGA

-481 SHLIDTPVDSATITS
+481 SHLIDTPTDSATITS

-504 YFLVNTDGTMGV
+504 FFLVNSDGTIGV

-524 IAGWVLWTTDGTYE
+524 IAGWVLWSTDGTYE

-551 KRTINGSDIYY
+551 KRNINGSDVYN
-562 LEQFANTSFDVPTD
+562 LEQFSNTSFDIPTD
-576 CTTTKTISGSYQ
+576 CTVTKTISGSYQ

-594 LNRTETK
+594 
-601 TVTVQSVSGSNKYFI
+601 
-616 DGSQQPTLNLEE
+616 
-628 GKTYIFNHP
+628 
-637 SAHPFRFSTNA
+637 
-648 NNSPSAPYTT
+648 
-658 GVTVNSSTQVTI
+658 VNGAISSSTTFI
-670 AVATNA
+670 
-676 PTLYYYC
+676 
-683 SSHSGMGG
+683 
-691 QANTPVVTSTT
+691 
-702 ITADGFTNAPSQGE
+702 ADGFTNAPSQGE
-716 TFQFGGTGTTYTI
+716 TFQFGGSGTTYTI
-729 SSATATSNS
+729 QSATATGNS
-738 GEYTIVINT
+738 GEYTIVIS
-747 AVSQADNT
+747 ASVSQADNT

-769 TTPNLIGKTV
+769 SAPSLVGKTV
-779 FATSGSTEGGNIFY
+779 HATAGSTEGGNIFY
-793 FGDGTVDS
+793 YGDGTVDS
-801 NGNVSFDT
+801 NGNVTFDT

-821 PTIHTLPI
+821 PTVHTLPI
-829 DATIQSGQ
+829 DATIQGGQ

>member
-215 TQVTA
+215 TQVIA

-403 EIFTSTGEFYLKP
+403 EIFTSTGEFFLKP

-594 LNRTETK
+594 VK
-601 TVTVQSVSGSNKYFI
+601 GAIS
-616 DGSQQPTLNLEE
+616 
-628 GKTYIFNHP
+628 
-637 SAHPFRFSTNA
+637 
-648 NNSPSAPYTT
+648 
-658 GVTVNSSTQVTI
+658 SSTTFV
-670 AVATNA
+670 
-676 PTLYYYC
+676 
-683 SSHSGMGG
+683 
-691 QANTPVVTSTT
+691 
-702 ITADGFTNAPSQGE
+702 ADGFTNAPSQGE

-738 GEYTIVINT
+738 GEYTIVINS

-872 NTSSGIESFT
+872 NTSSGIASFT

-911 GLTTEVYY
+911 GLTTEVYF

>member
-37 RNVVPVNQGGIE
+37 RNVIPVNQGGIE
-49 RRSGSVYRANLGAVS
+49 RRSGSVYRADLGAVS
-64 RIEPFIFNATQEY
+64 RIEPFIFNESQEY
-77 IFAFQNQSL
+77 IFAFQNQAL

-111 MNFSQSGDNMIIVH
+111 LNYSQSGDNMIVVH

-131 IITRVGST
+131 IITRVDAT

-164 ADDSITLDI
+164 ADDTITLDI

-184 TASSSYF
+184 TTSSAYF

-203 GSELTV
+203 GSELTI
-209 TGYTSA
+209 TGYTSP

-231 EDPFASRQGSGEVT
+231 EDPFATSQGSGVVN

-250 HGFTTGASIGISGAE
+250 HGFTTGASIVIAGAE
-265 DIFDSDGNGLA
+265 DIFDPDGNGLA
-276 AGNLNGTRTI
+276 ASNMNGTRTI
-286 TVIDDNHY
+286 TVVDDNHY
-294 KFTAGASDTATESVD
+294 EFTAGSSDTATESVD
-309 GGGVRVVISGHPP
+309 GGGVRVTISGHPP
-322 TTQWDEQVFSAV
+322 TTVWDEQVFSAV

-372 VGDAED
+372 VGEAAD

-394 RHLISSKTL
+394 RHLTSSKTL
-403 EIFTSTGEFYLKP
+403 EIFTSTAEFYLKP

-437 QEKAM
+437 QVKAM

-461 EFFFNSGS
+461 EFFFNSGA

-481 SHLIDTPVDSATITS
+481 SHLVDTPIDSATITS

-504 YFLVNTDGTMGV
+504 FFLVNTDGTLGV

-551 KRTINGSDIYY
+551 KRTINGSTVYN

-576 CTTTKTISGSYQ
+576 CTVTKTISGSYQ

-594 LNRTETK
+594 VNGA
-601 TVTVQSVSGSNKYFI
+601 VS
-616 DGSQQPTLNLEE
+616 
-628 GKTYIFNHP
+628 
-637 SAHPFRFSTNA
+637 
-648 NNSPSAPYTT
+648 
-658 GVTVNSSTQVTI
+658 SST
-670 AVATNA
+670 
-676 PTLYYYC
+676 TL
-683 SSHSGMGG
+683 
-691 QANTPVVTSTT
+691 TV
-702 ITADGFTNAPSQGE
+702 DGFTNAPSQGE

-729 SSATATSNS
+729 SSATATGNS
-738 GEYTIVINT
+738 GEYTIVINA
-747 AVSQADNT
+747 AVSQANNT

-769 TTPNLIGKTV
+769 SAPNLVGKTV
-779 FATSGSTEGGNIFY
+779 YATSGTTEGGNIFY
-793 FGDGTVDS
+793 YGDGTVDS

-821 PTIHTLPI
+821 PTVHTLPI
-829 DATIQSGQ
+829 DATIQGGQ
-837 LTGHPRKIGKAVVEL
+837 LTGHPRKIGKAIVEL

-872 NTSSGIESFT
+872 NTSSGITSFT

>member
-49 RRSGSVYRANLGAVS
+49 RRSGSVYRANLGAVT
-64 RIEPFIFNATQEY
+64 RIETFIFNETQEY
-77 IFAFQNQSL
+77 VFAFQNQSL
-86 KIYSTNGTLVATLSS
+86 KIYSTNGTLIATLSS

-111 MNFSQSGDNMIIVH
+111 LNFTQSGDTMIIVH

-131 IITRVGST
+131 VITRVGATS
-139 TFTRTAF
+139 FVRQAF
-146 GFEQSQNGAD
+146 GFEVSQNGAD

-173 STASAGSGVTV
+173 DTATAGTGVTV
-184 TASSSYF
+184 TTSSSYF

-203 GSELTV
+203 GSELTI
-209 TGYTSA
+209 TGYISA

-225 VEIVLD
+225 VEIILD
-231 EDPFASRQGSGEVT
+231 EDPFATKQGSGEVT

-250 HGFTTGASIGISGAE
+250 HGFSNGASIGISGAG
-265 DIFDSDGNGLA
+265 DIFDPDGNGLA
-276 AGNLNGTRTI
+276 QGNLNGTRIITI
-286 TVIDDNHY
+286 IDDNHY
-294 KFTAGASDTATESVD
+294 KFTAGSSDTATESVD

-350 GGVTALPD
+350 GGVTSLPD

-383 IQIASDQVNEI
+383 IQIASDQINEI
-394 RHLISSKTL
+394 RHLVSSKVL
-403 EIFTSTGEFYLKP
+403 EIFTSTGEFFLKA

-422 TPTDIQIIRQSSLGV
+422 TPTNIQIIRQSSLGI
-437 QEKAM
+437 QAKSM

-481 SHLIDTPVDSATITS
+481 SHLISTPVDSATITS
-496 IGERTEQF
+496 VGDRTEQF
-504 YFLVNTDGTMGV
+504 YFLVNSDGTMGV

-524 IAGWVLWTTDGTYE
+524 IAGWVLWETDGTYE

-551 KRTINGSDIYY
+551 KRTINGSDVYN
-562 LEQFANTSFDVPTD
+562 LEQFSNTSFDIPTD
-576 CTTTKTISGSYQ
+576 CTTTKTLSGSYQ

-594 LNRTETK
+594 
-601 TVTVQSVSGSNKYFI
+601 
-616 DGSQQPTLNLEE
+616 
-628 GKTYIFNHP
+628 
-637 SAHPFRFSTNA
+637 
-648 NNSPSAPYTT
+648 
-658 GVTVNSSTQVTI
+658 VNG
-670 AVATNA
+670 AF
-676 PTLYYYC
+676 
-683 SSHSGMGG
+683 
-691 QANTPVVTSTT
+691 TSTT
-702 ITADGFTNAPSQGE
+702 TFIADGFTNAPSQGE
-716 TFQFGGTGTTYTI
+716 TFQFGGTGTTFTI
-729 SSATATSNS
+729 QSATATSNA
-738 GEYTIVINT
+738 GEFTIVINT
-747 AVSQADNT
+747 ASSQSDNT

-769 TTPNLIGKTV
+769 TTPNLVGKTV
-779 FATSGSTEGGNIFY
+779 HATSGSTEGGNIFY
-793 FGDGTVDS
+793 FGNGLVDS
-801 NGNVSFDT
+801 NGNVTFDT

-821 PTIHTLPI
+821 PTVHTLPI
-829 DATIQSGQ
+829 DATIQGGQ

-911 GLTTEVYY
+911 GLTTEVYF

>member
-37 RNVVPVNQGGIE
+37 RNVIPVNQGGIE
-49 RRSGSVYRANLGAVS
+49 RRSGSVYRADLGAVS
-64 RIEPFIFNATQEY
+64 RIEPFIFNESQEY
-77 IFAFQNQSL
+77 IFAFQNTSL

-111 MNFSQSGDNMIIVH
+111 LNYTQSGDNMIVVH

-131 IITRVGST
+131 IITRVDAT

-173 STASAGSGVTV
+173 DSATAGTGVTV
-184 TASSSYF
+184 TASSAYF

-203 GSELTV
+203 GSELTI
-209 TGYTSA
+209 TGYTSS
-215 TQVTA
+215 TVVTA

-231 EDPFASRQGSGEVT
+231 EDPFATSQGSGVVN

-250 HGFTTGASIGISGAE
+250 HGFTTGASIVIAGAE

-276 AGNLNGTRTI
+276 ASNMNGTRTI

-294 KFTAGASDTATESVD
+294 EFTAASSDTATESVD
-309 GGGVRVVISGHPP
+309 GGGVRVTISGHPP
-322 TTQWDEQVFSAV
+322 TTVWDEQVFSAV

-358 GIQASKVADFFNFD
+358 GIQASKVTDFFNFD
-372 VGDAED
+372 VGEAAD

-383 IQIASDQVNEI
+383 IQIASDQINEI
-394 RHLISSKTL
+394 RHLTSSKTL
-403 EIFTSTGEFYLKP
+403 EIFTSTAEFYLKP

-437 QEKAM
+437 QVKAM

-461 EFFFNSGS
+461 EFFFNSGA

-481 SHLIDTPVDSATITS
+481 SHLIDTPTDSATITS

-504 YFLVNTDGTMGV
+504 FFLVNSDGTIGV

-524 IAGWVLWTTDGTYE
+524 IAGWVLWSTDGTYE

-551 KRTINGSDIYY
+551 KRNINGSDVYN
-562 LEQFANTSFDVPTD
+562 LEQFSNTSFDVPTD
-576 CTTTKTISGSYQ
+576 CTVTKTISGSYQ

-594 LNRTETK
+594 
-601 TVTVQSVSGSNKYFI
+601 
-616 DGSQQPTLNLEE
+616 
-628 GKTYIFNHP
+628 
-637 SAHPFRFSTNA
+637 
-648 NNSPSAPYTT
+648 
-658 GVTVNSSTQVTI
+658 VNGTISSSTTFI
-670 AVATNA
+670 
-676 PTLYYYC
+676 
-683 SSHSGMGG
+683 
-691 QANTPVVTSTT
+691 
-702 ITADGFTNAPSQGE
+702 ADGFTNAPSQGE
-716 TFQFGGTGTTYTI
+716 TFQFGGSGTTYTI
-729 SSATATSNS
+729 QSATATGNS
-738 GEYTIVINT
+738 GEYTIVIS
-747 AVSQADNT
+747 ASVSQADNT

-769 TTPNLIGKTV
+769 STPSLVGKTV
-779 FATSGSTEGGNIFY
+779 HATAGSTEGGNIFY
-793 FGDGTVDS
+793 YGDGTVDS
-801 NGNVSFDT
+801 SGNVTFDT

-821 PTIHTLPI
+821 PTVHTLPI
-829 DATIQSGQ
+829 DATIQGGQ

-872 NTSSGIESFT
+872 NTSNGIESFT

>member
-49 RRSGSVYRANLGAVS
+49 RRSGSVYRANLGAVT
-64 RIEPFIFNATQEY
+64 RIETFIFNETQEY

-86 KIYSTNGTLVATLSS
+86 KIYSTNGTLIATLSS

-111 MNFSQSGDNMIIVH
+111 LNFTQSGDTMIIVH

-131 IITRVGST
+131 VITRVGATS
-139 TFTRTAF
+139 FVRQAF
-146 GFEQSQNGAD
+146 GFEVSQNGAD

-173 STASAGSGVTV
+173 DTATAGTGVTV
-184 TASSSYF
+184 TTSSSYF

-203 GSELTV
+203 GSELTI

-225 VEIVLD
+225 VEIILD
-231 EDPFASRQGSGEVT
+231 EDPFATRQGSGEVT

-250 HGFTTGASIGISGAE
+250 HGFSNGASIGISGAE
-265 DIFDSDGNGLA
+265 DIFDPDGNGLA
-276 AGNLNGTRTI
+276 QGNLNGTRTI
-286 TVIDDNHY
+286 TIIDDNHY
-294 KFTAGASDTATESVD
+294 KFTAGSSDTATESVD

-350 GGVTALPD
+350 GGVTSLPD

-383 IQIASDQVNEI
+383 IQIASDQINEI

-403 EIFTSTGEFYLKP
+403 EIFTSTGEFFLKP

-437 QEKAM
+437 QVKSM

-481 SHLIDTPVDSATITS
+481 SHLISTPVDSATITS
-496 IGERTEQF
+496 VGDRTEQF
-504 YFLVNTDGTMGV
+504 YFLVNSDGTMGV

-524 IAGWVLWTTDGTYE
+524 IAGWVLWETDGTYE

-551 KRTINGSDIYY
+551 KRTINGSDVYN
-562 LEQFANTSFDVPTD
+562 LEQFSNTSFDIPTD
-576 CTTTKTISGSYQ
+576 CTTTKTLSGSYQ

-594 LNRTETK
+594 
-601 TVTVQSVSGSNKYFI
+601 
-616 DGSQQPTLNLEE
+616 
-628 GKTYIFNHP
+628 
-637 SAHPFRFSTNA
+637 
-648 NNSPSAPYTT
+648 
-658 GVTVNSSTQVTI
+658 VNG
-670 AVATNA
+670 AF
-676 PTLYYYC
+676 
-683 SSHSGMGG
+683 
-691 QANTPVVTSTT
+691 TSTT
-702 ITADGFTNAPSQGE
+702 TFIADGFTNAPSQGE
-716 TFQFGGTGTTYTI
+716 TFQFGGTGTTFTI
-729 SSATATSNS
+729 QSATATSNA
-738 GEYTIVINT
+738 GEFTIVINT
-747 AVSQADNT
+747 ASSQSDNT

-769 TTPNLIGKTV
+769 TTPTLVGKTV
-779 FATSGSTEGGNIFY
+779 HATSGSTEGGNIFY
-793 FGDGTVDS
+793 FGDGVVDS

-829 DATIQSGQ
+829 DATIQGGQ

-911 GLTTEVYY
+911 GLTTEVYF

>member
-37 RNVVPVNQGGIE
+37 RNVIPVNQGGIE
-49 RRSGSVYRANLGAVS
+49 RRSGSVYRADLGAVS
-64 RIEPFIFNATQEY
+64 RIEPFIFNDSQEY
-77 IFAFQNQSL
+77 IFAFQNQAL

-111 MNFSQSGDNMIIVH
+111 LNYSQSGDNMIVVH

-131 IITRVGST
+131 IITRVDAT

-173 STASAGSGVTV
+173 STATAGTGVTC
-184 TASSSYF
+184 TTSSAYF

-209 TGYTSA
+209 TGYTSP

-231 EDPFASRQGSGEVT
+231 EDPFATSQGSGVVN

-250 HGFTTGASIGISGAE
+250 HGFTTGASIVIAGAE
-265 DIFDSDGNGLA
+265 DIFDPDGLGLA
-276 AGNLNGTRTI
+276 ASNINGTRTI
-286 TVIDDNHY
+286 TVVDDNHY
-294 KFTAGASDTATESVD
+294 EFTAGSSDTATESVD
-309 GGGVRVVISGHPP
+309 GGGVRVTISGHPP
-322 TTQWDEQVFSAV
+322 TTVWDEQVFSAV

-372 VGDAED
+372 VGEAAD

-394 RHLISSKTL
+394 RHLTSSKTL
-403 EIFTSTGEFYLKP
+403 EIFTSTAEFYLKP

-437 QEKAM
+437 QVKAM

-461 EFFFNSGS
+461 EFFFNSGA

-481 SHLIDTPVDSATITS
+481 SHLVDTPTDSATITS

-504 YFLVNTDGTMGV
+504 FFLVNTDGTLGV

-551 KRTINGSDIYY
+551 KRTINGSDVYN

-576 CTTTKTISGSYQ
+576 CTVTKTISGSYQ

-594 LNRTETK
+594 LNGA
-601 TVTVQSVSGSNKYFI
+601 VS
-616 DGSQQPTLNLEE
+616 
-628 GKTYIFNHP
+628 
-637 SAHPFRFSTNA
+637 
-648 NNSPSAPYTT
+648 
-658 GVTVNSSTQVTI
+658 SST
-670 AVATNA
+670 
-676 PTLYYYC
+676 TL
-683 SSHSGMGG
+683 
-691 QANTPVVTSTT
+691 TV
-702 ITADGFTNAPSQGE
+702 DGFTNAPSQGE

-729 SSATATSNS
+729 SSATATGNS
-738 GEYTIVINT
+738 GEYTIVINA
-747 AVSQADNT
+747 AVSQSDNT

-769 TTPNLIGKTV
+769 SAPNLVGKV
-779 FATSGSTEGGNIFY
+779 VYATSGTTEGGNIFY
-793 FGDGTVDS
+793 YGDGTVDS
-801 NGNVSFDT
+801 NGNVTFDT

-821 PTIHTLPI
+821 PTVHTLPI
-829 DATIQSGQ
+829 DATIQGGQ

>member
-19 KILSRVDLAA
+19 KIVSRVDLAA

-37 RNVVPVNQGGIE
+37 RNVIPVNQGGIE
-49 RRSGSVYRANLGAVS
+49 RRGGSVYRADLGAVT
-64 RIEPFIFNATQEY
+64 RLEPFIFNETQEY
-77 IFAFQNQSL
+77 IFAFQNTAL
-86 KIYSTNGTLVATLSS
+86 KIYSTNGTLVATLTS

-106 SELFE
+106 AELFE
-111 MNFSQSGDNMIIVH
+111 MNMTQSGDTMIIVH

-146 GFEQSQNGAD
+146 GFEVSQNGAD

-164 ADDSITLDI
+164 ADDAITLDI
-173 STASAGSGVTV
+173 STASAGSGVTC
-184 TASSSYF
+184 TTSSSYF

-203 GSELTV
+203 GSELTI

-231 EDPFASRQGSGEVT
+231 EDPFATSQDSGVIT

-250 HGFTTGASIGISGAE
+250 HGFSTNDSVTFAGSE
-265 DIFDSDGNGLA
+265 DIFDTDGNGLA
-276 AGNLNGTRTI
+276 QANINGARTI

-294 KFTAGASDTATESVD
+294 KFTAGSSDTATESVD
-309 GGGVRVVISGHPP
+309 GGGVRVTVSGHPP
-322 TTQWDEQVFSAV
+322 TTQWDEQVFSSV
-334 NGFPRTVTFHE
+334 NGFPKTVTFHE

-383 IQIASDQVNEI
+383 IQIASDQINEI
-394 RHLISSKTL
+394 RHLVSSKTL

-422 TPTDIQIIRQSSLGV
+422 TPTDIQIIRQSSLGSQLKV
-437 QEKAM
+437 M

-461 EFFFNSGS
+461 EFFFNTGA
-469 EEFTSNSISLLS
+469 EEFTTNSISLLS
-481 SHLIDTPVDSATITS
+481 SHLVSTPVDSATITS
-496 IGERTEQF
+496 IGDRTEQF
-504 YFLVNTDGTMGV
+504 YFLINSDGTIGV

-538 SVACTTGNIYAVV
+538 SIACTTGNIYAVV
-551 KRTINGSDIYY
+551 KRTINGSDVYN

-594 LNRTETK
+594 VN
-601 TVTVQSVSGSNKYFI
+601 GSISSNTTFI
-616 DGSQQPTLNLEE
+616 
-628 GKTYIFNHP
+628 
-637 SAHPFRFSTNA
+637 
-648 NNSPSAPYTT
+648 
-658 GVTVNSSTQVTI
+658 
-670 AVATNA
+670 
-676 PTLYYYC
+676 
-683 SSHSGMGG
+683 
-691 QANTPVVTSTT
+691 
-702 ITADGFTNAPSQGE
+702 ADGFTNAPSQGE

-729 SSATATSNS
+729 QSATATGNS
-738 GEYTIVINT
+738 GEYNIVINA
-747 AVSQADNT
+747 AVSQSDNT

-769 TTPNLIGKTV
+769 SAPSLVAKEV
-779 FATSGSTEGGNIFY
+779 HATAGSTEDGDIFY
-793 FGDGTVDS
+793 FGKGTVDS
-801 NGNVSFDT
+801 SGNVSFDT
-809 PISACDIGLLYS
+809 PMAACDIGLLYS

-829 DATIQSGQ
+829 DATIQGGQ

-861 SNDVILTTVSL
+861 SNDVVLNTVSI
-872 NTSSGIESFT
+872 NTSNGIESFT

-911 GLTTEVYY
+911 GLTTEVYF

>member
-49 RRSGSVYRANLGAVS
+49 RRSGSVYRANLGAVT
-64 RIEPFIFNATQEY
+64 RIETFIFNETQEY
-77 IFAFQNQSL
+77 VFAFQNQSL
-86 KIYSTNGTLVATLSS
+86 KIYSTNGTLIATLSS

-111 MNFSQSGDNMIIVH
+111 LNFTQSGDTMIIVH

-131 IITRVGST
+131 VITRVGATS
-139 TFTRTAF
+139 FVRQAF
-146 GFEQSQNGAD
+146 GFEVSQNGAD

-173 STASAGSGVTV
+173 DTATAGTGVTV
-184 TASSSYF
+184 TTSSSYF

-203 GSELTV
+203 GSELTI

-225 VEIVLD
+225 VEIILD
-231 EDPFASRQGSGEVT
+231 EDPFATKQGSGEVT

-250 HGFTTGASIGISGAE
+250 HGFSNGASIGISGAG
-265 DIFDSDGNGLA
+265 DIFDPDGNGLA
-276 AGNLNGTRTI
+276 QGNLNGTRTI
-286 TVIDDNHY
+286 TIIDDNHY
-294 KFTAGASDTATESVD
+294 KFTAGSSDTATESVD

-350 GGVTALPD
+350 GGVTSLPD

-383 IQIASDQVNEI
+383 IQIASDQINEI
-394 RHLISSKTL
+394 RHLVSSKVL
-403 EIFTSTGEFYLKP
+403 EIFTSTGEFFLKA

-422 TPTDIQIIRQSSLGV
+422 TPTNIQIIRQSSLGI
-437 QEKAM
+437 QAKSM

-481 SHLIDTPVDSATITS
+481 SHLISTPVDSATITS
-496 IGERTEQF
+496 VGDRTEQF
-504 YFLVNTDGTMGV
+504 YFLVNSDGTMGV

-524 IAGWVLWTTDGTYE
+524 IAGWVLWETDGTYE

-551 KRTINGSDIYY
+551 KRTINGSDVYN
-562 LEQFANTSFDVPTD
+562 LEQFSNTSFDIPTD
-576 CTTTKTISGSYQ
+576 CTTTKTLSGSYQ

-594 LNRTETK
+594 
-601 TVTVQSVSGSNKYFI
+601 
-616 DGSQQPTLNLEE
+616 
-628 GKTYIFNHP
+628 
-637 SAHPFRFSTNA
+637 
-648 NNSPSAPYTT
+648 
-658 GVTVNSSTQVTI
+658 VNG
-670 AVATNA
+670 AF
-676 PTLYYYC
+676 
-683 SSHSGMGG
+683 
-691 QANTPVVTSTT
+691 TSTT
-702 ITADGFTNAPSQGE
+702 TFIADGFTNAPSQGE
-716 TFQFGGTGTTYTI
+716 TFQFGGTGTTFTI
-729 SSATATSNS
+729 QSATATSNA
-738 GEYTIVINT
+738 GEFTIVINT
-747 AVSQADNT
+747 ASSQSDNT

-769 TTPNLIGKTV
+769 TTPTLVGKTV
-779 FATSGSTEGGNIFY
+779 HATSGSTEGGNIFY
-793 FGDGTVDS
+793 FGDGVVDS

-861 SNDVILTTVSL
+861 SNDVILSTVSL

-911 GLTTEVYY
+911 GLTTEVYF

>member
-49 RRSGSVYRANLGAVS
+49 RRSGSVYRANLGAVT
-64 RIEPFIFNATQEY
+64 RIETFIFNETQEY
-77 IFAFQNQSL
+77 VFAFQNQSL
-86 KIYSTNGTLVATLSS
+86 KIYSTNGTLIATLSS

-111 MNFSQSGDNMIIVH
+111 LNFTQSGDTMIIVH

-131 IITRVGST
+131 VITRVGATS
-139 TFTRTAF
+139 FVRQAF
-146 GFEQSQNGAD
+146 GFEVSQNGAD

-173 STASAGSGVTV
+173 DTATAGTGVTV
-184 TASSSYF
+184 TTSSSYF

-203 GSELTV
+203 GSELTI
-209 TGYTSA
+209 TGYISA

-225 VEIVLD
+225 VEIILD
-231 EDPFASRQGSGEVT
+231 EDPFATKQGSGEVT

-250 HGFTTGASIGISGAE
+250 HGFSNGASIGISGAG
-265 DIFDSDGNGLA
+265 DIFDPDGNGLA
-276 AGNLNGTRTI
+276 QGNLNGTRTI
-286 TVIDDNHY
+286 TIIDDNHY
-294 KFTAGASDTATESVD
+294 KFTAGSSDTATESVD

-350 GGVTALPD
+350 GGVTSLPD

-383 IQIASDQVNEI
+383 IQIASDQINEI
-394 RHLISSKTL
+394 RHLVSSKVL
-403 EIFTSTGEFYLKP
+403 EIFTSTGEFFLKA

-422 TPTDIQIIRQSSLGV
+422 TPTNIQIIRQSSLGI
-437 QEKAM
+437 QAKSM

-481 SHLIDTPVDSATITS
+481 SHLISTPVDSATITS
-496 IGERTEQF
+496 VGDRTEQF
-504 YFLVNTDGTMGV
+504 YFLVNSDGTMGV

-524 IAGWVLWTTDGTYE
+524 IAGWVLWETDGTYE

-551 KRTINGSDIYY
+551 KRTINGSDVYN
-562 LEQFANTSFDVPTD
+562 LEQFSNTSFDIPTD
-576 CTTTKTISGSYQ
+576 CTTTKTLSGSYQ

-594 LNRTETK
+594 
-601 TVTVQSVSGSNKYFI
+601 
-616 DGSQQPTLNLEE
+616 
-628 GKTYIFNHP
+628 
-637 SAHPFRFSTNA
+637 
-648 NNSPSAPYTT
+648 
-658 GVTVNSSTQVTI
+658 VNG
-670 AVATNA
+670 AF
-676 PTLYYYC
+676 
-683 SSHSGMGG
+683 
-691 QANTPVVTSTT
+691 TSTT
-702 ITADGFTNAPSQGE
+702 TFIADGFTNAPSQGE
-716 TFQFGGTGTTYTI
+716 TFQFGGTGTTFTI
-729 SSATATSNS
+729 QSATATSNA
-738 GEYTIVINT
+738 GEFTIVINT
-747 AVSQADNT
+747 ASSQSDNT

-769 TTPNLIGKTV
+769 TTPTLVGKTV
-779 FATSGSTEGGNIFY
+779 HATSGSTEGGNIFY
-793 FGDGTVDS
+793 FGNGLVDS
-801 NGNVSFDT
+801 NGNVTFDT

-829 DATIQSGQ
+829 DATIQGGQ

-911 GLTTEVYY
+911 GLTTEVYF